1 MTSAGLMDCKKALI
15 ETDGDV
21 EAAVDVLRAQGT
33 IKAAKKAGRE
43 ANEGVIAHYIQP
55 DSKAGVLVEVNC
67 ETDFVAKNEQFL
79 EFTSEVA
86 RLKLTTPDSDF
97 EELRT
102 AQVAKIGENILLS
115 RDAKLEVDGTGLVA
129 AYIHTGAKVGVLLQV
144 GAGKE
149 DTLGNDDFKVL
160 VKDITLHIAAS
171 APVSVSR
178 DEIDPDL
185 VAKEKAIAEEQ
196 AEGKP
201 PQAVENIVNGKLNKF
216 FATNCLLEQG
226 FVKNPDVSIK
236 DPRGLRWP
244 GAGRRD
250 HRGQVP
256 ALPGWREL
264 LSGGDYESPR
274 WEPGT
279 APVFLWPSVWPSA
292 EKGFHRRGNLTSL
305 SPRQ

>member
-1 MTSAGLMDCKKALI
+1 MAEITAKLVAQLRGITSAGLMDCKKALI

-55 DSKAGVLVEVNC
+55 DSKAGMLVEVNC

-79 EFTSEVA
+79 EFTGELA
-86 RLKLTTPDSDF
+86 KLKLTEPGTDF

-178 DEIDPDL
+178 DEVDPEL

-201 PQAVENIVNGKLNKF
+201 PQAVENIVNGKLNKY

-236 DPRGLRWP
+236 DHVASVGQTLGDEITVAKFLRF
-244 GAGRRD
+244 
-250 HRGQVP
+250 QV
-256 ALPGWREL
+256 G
-264 LSGGDYESPR
+264 ES
-274 WEPGT
+274 
-279 APVFLWPSVWPSA
+279 F
-292 EKGFHRRGNLTSL
+292 
-305 SPRQ
+305 

>member
-1 MTSAGLMDCKKALI
+1 MAEITAKLVAQLRGMTSAGLMDCKKALI

-21 EAAVDVLRAQGT
+21 EAAIDVLRAQGT

-86 RLKLTTPDSDF
+86 KLKLTAPDSDF

-115 RDAKLEVDGTGLVA
+115 RDAKLDVEGIGLVA

-178 DEIDPDL
+178 DEVDPEL

-201 PQAVENIVNGKLNKF
+201 PQAIENIVNGKLNKF

-236 DPRGLRWP
+236 DHVAAVGQALGDEITVSNFLRF
-244 GAGRRD
+244 
-250 HRGQVP
+250 QV
-256 ALPGWREL
+256 G
-264 LSGGDYESPR
+264 ES
-274 WEPGT
+274 
-279 APVFLWPSVWPSA
+279 F
-292 EKGFHRRGNLTSL
+292 
-305 SPRQ
+305 

>member
-1 MTSAGLMDCKKALI
+1 MAEITAKLVAQLRGMTSAGLMDCKNALT

-55 DSKAGVLVEVNC
+55 DSKSGVLVEINC

-86 RLKLTTPDSDF
+86 KLKLTATDTDF

-115 RDAKLEVDGTGLVA
+115 RDARLDVEGIGLVA
-129 AYIHTGAKVGVLLQV
+129 AYIHTGAKVGVLLQIGV
-144 GAGKE
+144 GKE
-149 DTLGNDDFKVL
+149 DILGNDDFKAL

-178 DEIDPDL
+178 DEVDPEL

-201 PQAVENIVNGKLNKF
+201 PQAIENIVNGKLNKF

-236 DPRGLRWP
+236 DHVAAVGQALGDEITVSNFLRF
-244 GAGRRD
+244 
-250 HRGQVP
+250 QV
-256 ALPGWREL
+256 G
-264 LSGGDYESPR
+264 ES
-274 WEPGT
+274 
-279 APVFLWPSVWPSA
+279 F
-292 EKGFHRRGNLTSL
+292 
-305 SPRQ
+305 

>member
-1 MTSAGLMDCKKALI
+1 MAEITAKLVAQLRGMTSAGLMDCKNALT
-15 ETDGDV
+15 ETGGDV

-55 DSKAGVLVEVNC
+55 DSKSGVLVEINC

-86 RLKLTTPDSDF
+86 KLKLTATDTDF

-115 RDAKLEVDGTGLVA
+115 RDARLDVEGIGLVA
-129 AYIHTGAKVGVLLQV
+129 AYIHTGAKVGVLLQIGV
-144 GAGKE
+144 GKE
-149 DTLGNDDFKVL
+149 DILGNDDFKAL

-178 DEIDPDL
+178 DEVDPEL

-201 PQAVENIVNGKLNKF
+201 PQAIENIVNGKLNKF

-236 DPRGLRWP
+236 DHVAAVGQALGDEITVSNFLRF
-244 GAGRRD
+244 
-250 HRGQVP
+250 QV
-256 ALPGWREL
+256 G
-264 LSGGDYESPR
+264 ES
-274 WEPGT
+274 
-279 APVFLWPSVWPSA
+279 F
-292 EKGFHRRGNLTSL
+292 
-305 SPRQ
+305 

>member
-1 MTSAGLMDCKKALI
+1 MAEITAKLVAQLRGMTSAGLMDCKNALT

-21 EAAVDVLRAQGT
+21 DAAVDVLRAQGT

-55 DSKAGVLVEVNC
+55 DSKSGVLVEINC

-86 RLKLTTPDSDF
+86 KLKLSAPDSDF

-115 RDAKLEVDGTGLVA
+115 RDAKLDVEGIGLVA

-178 DEIDPDL
+178 DEVDPEQ

-201 PQAVENIVNGKLNKF
+201 PQAIENIVNGKLNKF

-236 DPRGLRWP
+236 DHVASVGQALGDEITVSNFLRF
-244 GAGRRD
+244 
-250 HRGQVP
+250 QV
-256 ALPGWREL
+256 G
-264 LSGGDYESPR
+264 ES
-274 WEPGT
+274 
-279 APVFLWPSVWPSA
+279 F
-292 EKGFHRRGNLTSL
+292 
-305 SPRQ
+305 

>member
-1 MTSAGLMDCKKALI
+1 MAEITAKLVAQLRGMTSAGLMDCKKALI

-55 DSKAGVLVEVNC
+55 DSKAGILIEVNC

-79 EFTSEVA
+79 EFTGELA
-86 RLKLTTPDSDF
+86 KLKLTEPGTDF

-149 DTLGNDDFKVL
+149 DTLGNDDFKAL

-178 DEIDPDL
+178 DEVDPEL

-201 PQAVENIVNGKLNKF
+201 PQAVENIVNGKLNKY

-236 DPRGLRWP
+236 DHVVSVGQTLGDEITVAKFLRF
-244 GAGRRD
+244 
-250 HRGQVP
+250 QV
-256 ALPGWREL
+256 G
-264 LSGGDYESPR
+264 ES
-274 WEPGT
+274 
-279 APVFLWPSVWPSA
+279 F
-292 EKGFHRRGNLTSL
+292 
-305 SPRQ
+305 

>member
-1 MTSAGLMDCKKALI
+1 MAEITAKLVAQLRGMTSAGLMDCKKALI

-21 EAAVDVLRAQGT
+21 EAAVELLRAQGT

-55 DSKAGVLVEVNC
+55 DSKAGMLVEVNC

-79 EFTSEVA
+79 EFTGELA
-86 RLKLTTPDSDF
+86 KLKLTEPGTDF

-149 DTLGNDDFKVL
+149 DTLGNEDFKAL

-178 DEIDPDL
+178 DEVDPEL

-196 AEGKP
+196 ADGKP
-201 PQAVENIVNGKLNKF
+201 PQAVENIVNGKLNKY

-236 DPRGLRWP
+236 DHVVSVGQTLGDEITVAKFLRF
-244 GAGRRD
+244 
-250 HRGQVP
+250 QV
-256 ALPGWREL
+256 G
-264 LSGGDYESPR
+264 ES
-274 WEPGT
+274 
-279 APVFLWPSVWPSA
+279 F
-292 EKGFHRRGNLTSL
+292 
-305 SPRQ
+305 

>member
-1 MTSAGLMDCKKALI
+1 MAEITAKLVAKLRGMTSAGLMDCKNALT

-21 EAAVDVLRAQGT
+21 DAAVDVLRAQGT

-55 DSKAGVLVEVNC
+55 DSKSGVLVEINC

-79 EFTSEVA
+79 EFTSEIA
-86 RLKLTTPDSDF
+86 KLKLTAPDSDF

-115 RDAKLEVDGTGLVA
+115 RDAKLDVEGIGLVA
-129 AYIHTGAKVGVLLQV
+129 AYIHTGAKVGVLLQI

-149 DTLGNDDFKVL
+149 DILGNDDFKAL

-171 APVSVSR
+171 AAGSVSR
-178 DEIDPDL
+178 DEVEPEL

-201 PQAVENIVNGKLNKF
+201 PQAIENIVNGKLNKF

-226 FVKNPDVSIK
+226 FVKNPDISIK
-236 DPRGLRWP
+236 DHIASVGEALGDEVTVAKFLRF
-244 GAGRRD
+244 
-250 HRGQVP
+250 QV
-256 ALPGWREL
+256 G
-264 LSGGDYESPR
+264 ES
-274 WEPGT
+274 
-279 APVFLWPSVWPSA
+279 F
-292 EKGFHRRGNLTSL
+292 
-305 SPRQ
+305 

>member
-79 EFTSEVA
+79 EFTAELA
-86 RLKLTTPDSDF
+86 KLKLTAPDSDF

-129 AYIHTGAKVGVLLQV
+129 AYIHTGAKVGVLLQIGV
-144 GAGKE
+144 GKE
-149 DTLGNDDFKVL
+149 DILGNDDFKAL

-178 DEIDPDL
+178 DEVDPEL

-236 DPRGLRWP
+236 DHVASVVQALGDEITVAKFLRF
-244 GAGRRD
+244 
-250 HRGQVP
+250 QV
-256 ALPGWREL
+256 G
-264 LSGGDYESPR
+264 ES
-274 WEPGT
+274 
-279 APVFLWPSVWPSA
+279 F
-292 EKGFHRRGNLTSL
+292 
-305 SPRQ
+305 

>member
-1 MTSAGLMDCKKALI
+1 MAEITAKLVAQLRGMTSAGLMDCKKALI

-115 RDAKLEVDGTGLVA
+115 RDAKLKVDGTGLVA
-129 AYIHTGAKVGVLLQV
+129 AYIHTGAKVGVLLNV

-149 DTLGNDDFKVL
+149 DTLGNDDFKAL

-178 DEIDPDL
+178 DEVDPEL

-201 PQAVENIVNGKLNKF
+201 PQAIENIVNGKLNKF

-236 DPRGLRWP
+236 DHVAAVGQALGDEITVSNFLRF
-244 GAGRRD
+244 
-250 HRGQVP
+250 QV
-256 ALPGWREL
+256 G
-264 LSGGDYESPR
+264 ES
-274 WEPGT
+274 
-279 APVFLWPSVWPSA
+279 F
-292 EKGFHRRGNLTSL
+292 
-305 SPRQ
+305 

>member
-1 MTSAGLMDCKKALI
+1 MAEITAKLVAQLRGMTSAGLMDCKKALV

-55 DSKAGVLVEVNC
+55 DSKAGMLVEVNC

-79 EFTSEVA
+79 EFTGELA
-86 RLKLTTPDSDF
+86 KLKLTEPGTDF

-178 DEIDPDL
+178 DEVDPEL

-201 PQAVENIVNGKLNKF
+201 PQAVENIVNGKLNKY

-236 DPRGLRWP
+236 DHVASVGQTLGDEITVAKFLRF
-244 GAGRRD
+244 
-250 HRGQVP
+250 QV
-256 ALPGWREL
+256 G
-264 LSGGDYESPR
+264 ES
-274 WEPGT
+274 
-279 APVFLWPSVWPSA
+279 F
-292 EKGFHRRGNLTSL
+292 
-305 SPRQ
+305 

>member
-1 MTSAGLMDCKKALI
+1 MAEITAKLVAQLRGMTSAGLMDCKNALT

-21 EAAVDVLRAQGT
+21 DAAVDVLRAQGT

-55 DSKAGVLVEVNC
+55 DSKSGVLVEINC

-86 RLKLTTPDSDF
+86 KLKLTAPDSDF

-115 RDAKLEVDGTGLVA
+115 RDAKLDVEGIGLVA
-129 AYIHTGAKVGVLLQV
+129 AYIHTGAKVGVLLQI

-149 DTLGNDDFKVL
+149 DILGNDDFKAL

-178 DEIDPDL
+178 DEVDPEL

-201 PQAVENIVNGKLNKF
+201 PQAIENIVNGKLNKF

-236 DPRGLRWP
+236 DHVAAVGQALGDEITVSNFLRF
-244 GAGRRD
+244 
-250 HRGQVP
+250 QV
-256 ALPGWREL
+256 G
-264 LSGGDYESPR
+264 ES
-274 WEPGT
+274 
-279 APVFLWPSVWPSA
+279 F
-292 EKGFHRRGNLTSL
+292 
-305 SPRQ
+305 

>member
-1 MTSAGLMDCKKALI
+1 MAEITAKLVAQLRGMTSAGLMDCKNALT

-55 DSKAGVLVEVNC
+55 DSKSGVLVEINC

-86 RLKLTTPDSDF
+86 KLKLTATDTDF

-115 RDAKLEVDGTGLVA
+115 RDARLDVEGIGLVA
-129 AYIHTGAKVGVLLQV
+129 AYIHTGAKVGVLLQIGV
-144 GAGKE
+144 GKE
-149 DTLGNDDFKVL
+149 DILGNDDFKAL

-178 DEIDPDL
+178 DEVDPEL

-201 PQAVENIVNGKLNKF
+201 TQAIENIVNGKLNKF

-236 DPRGLRWP
+236 DHVAAVGQALGDEITVSNFLRF
-244 GAGRRD
+244 
-250 HRGQVP
+250 QV
-256 ALPGWREL
+256 G
-264 LSGGDYESPR
+264 ES
-274 WEPGT
+274 
-279 APVFLWPSVWPSA
+279 F
-292 EKGFHRRGNLTSL
+292 
-305 SPRQ
+305 

>member
-1 MTSAGLMDCKKALI
+1 MAEITAKLVGQLRKMTSAGLMDCKNALI

-33 IKAAKKAGRE
+33 IKAAKKASRE

-55 DSKAGVLVEVNC
+55 DSKSGVLVEINC

-79 EFTSEVA
+79 EFTSEIA
-86 RLKLTTPDSDF
+86 RLKLTAPDSDF
-97 EELRT
+97 EEMRT

-115 RDAKLEVDGTGLVA
+115 RDAKLEVEGTGLVA

-149 DTLGNDDFKVL
+149 DTLANDDFKVL

-178 DEIDPDL
+178 DEIDPEL

-196 AEGKP
+196 AAGKP
-201 PQAVENIVNGKLNKF
+201 PQAIENIVTGKMNKF

-236 DPRGLRWP
+236 DHVTSVGQPLGDEITVSQFLRF
-244 GAGRRD
+244 
-250 HRGQVP
+250 QV
-256 ALPGWREL
+256 G
-264 LSGGDYESPR
+264 ES
-274 WEPGT
+274 
-279 APVFLWPSVWPSA
+279 F
-292 EKGFHRRGNLTSL
+292 
-305 SPRQ
+305 

>member
-1 MTSAGLMDCKKALI
+1 MAEITAKLVAQLRGMTSAGLMDCKKALI

-79 EFTSEVA
+79 EFTAELA
-86 RLKLTTPDSDF
+86 KLKLTAPDSDF

-115 RDAKLEVDGTGLVA
+115 RDAKLKVDGTGLVA
-129 AYIHTGAKVGVLLQV
+129 AYIHTGAKVGVLLNV

-149 DTLGNDDFKVL
+149 DTLGNDDFKAL

-178 DEIDPDL
+178 DEVDPEL

-236 DPRGLRWP
+236 DHVASVAQALGDEITVAKFLRF
-244 GAGRRD
+244 
-250 HRGQVP
+250 QV
-256 ALPGWREL
+256 G
-264 LSGGDYESPR
+264 ES
-274 WEPGT
+274 
-279 APVFLWPSVWPSA
+279 F
-292 EKGFHRRGNLTSL
+292 
-305 SPRQ
+305 